1 LKHGMVL
8 EHFVDALAPQGIL
21 GCGFSRRCA
30 PASPIQVQGP
40 DSNKGSGFSETLANK
55 RSNRKPTVRVQ
66 RSTQE
71 GDHRY
76 SCDEI
81 DTHVMKWYISF
92 NPMSPTTIR

>member
-1 LKHGMVL
+1 VDLKHGMVL

-40 DSNKGSGFSETLANK
+40 D
-55 RSNRKPTVRVQ
+55 SNRKPTVRVQ